1 MPNKLRFS
9 ALEVPRET
17 RMSDGKDEPNE
28 RDAPVPFDEALRRIL
43 KAPPPGKKDKGEP
56 PLGQEEKREEE

>member
-1 MPNKLRFS
+1 
-9 ALEVPRET
+9 
-17 RMSDGKDEPNE
+17 MSDGKDEPNE